1 MTKTLIADKDK
12 KILYAGKTLI
22 VDDMSVVYDKLKGK
36 FANPEYADTLEKGLE
51 KIASGNYDLII
62 SDYHLSDDAPKGGL
76 EIIRAA
82 KARGLDCILMSRDY
96 HKEEA
101 EKLGARFIFKKKL
114 LESENTREL
123 IEDDD
128 GRK

>member
-1 MTKTLIADKDK
+1 MTRTLIRNNR
-12 KILYAGKTLI
+12 YEGKTLI
-22 VDDMSVVYDKLKGK
+22 VDDMSLVYDKLKGK

-62 SDYHLSDDAPKGGL
+62 SDYHFENSPKGGL

-82 KARGLDCILMSRDY
+82 NARGLDSILMSRDY

-123 IEDDD
+123 IEGDD